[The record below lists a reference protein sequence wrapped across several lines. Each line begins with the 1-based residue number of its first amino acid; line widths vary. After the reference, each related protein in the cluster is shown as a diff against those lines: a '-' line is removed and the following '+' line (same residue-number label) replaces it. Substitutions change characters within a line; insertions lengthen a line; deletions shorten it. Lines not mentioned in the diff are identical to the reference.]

1 LRSKPPALRKRFELA
16 VSTPPD
22 RCKTGKLTKEE
33 AMKIRMTFT
42 VDVDE
47 QAWMAEY
54 QGARVEVPAAV
65 RSYFEQLLR
74 ESHPVARE
82 IVTVDIKH

>member
-1 LRSKPPALRKRFELA
+1 M
-16 VSTPPD
+16 PPD

-42 VDVDE
+42 LDVDE

-54 QGARVEVPAAV
+54 RGARVEVPAAV

-74 ESHPVARE
+74 ESHPVAHG
-82 IVTVDIKH
+82 IVTVEIKH